1 MERIRG
7 RPADYAISNG
17 LRNLKNNLRQ
27 GSRFAGTFHV
37 RPMASPSSTN
47 ATAVLSVNDLEV
59 RYGVHTVLDHATL
72 AVNEG
77 DRIGLVGR
85 NGTGKSTF
93 LRIAAGVAEPDA
105 GRVVRRRE
113 LVTGY
118 LPQDFQLDDAR
129 TVESN
134 ILDGA
139 RAVLDLIDAYE
150 NEPSDSNRS
159 GELLDHI
166 NHLDGWDVEH
176 RVRALIDHLDC
187 PAADRLAGQ
196 LSGGEKRRVALARAL
211 LARPDLLIL
220 DEPTNHL
227 DTFSIE
233 WLEGFLKNYPG
244 TCLFVTHD
252 RYFLDRVANRIVE
265 LAGGT
270 FLSHQGNYTAFL
282 EHKTARLAN
291 AESAEAARQKFLK
304 RELEWVRRGPPAR
317 TTKSRDRIDRYHSL
331 ANQAGPEQELDVD
344 LIIPPAPK
352 LANRVIELKKVG
364 MTLPDGRTLF
374 AGLNLNLEPG
384 QRLGIVGRNGMG
396 KTTLLRVMLGMQ
408 PPTSGEAMLG
418 TRTQVNY
425 VDQGRILLNDDKTVW
440 DEVGEG
446 SEWVKLGEEQ
456 VSIRGYLSRF
466 LFTGDQVNSK
476 IGLLSGG
483 ERSRVILAKILK
495 RGGNVIVLDEPT
507 NDLDL
512 ATLRVLEEA
521 LLGFGGVVVA
531 VSHDRYFLNRVCTS
545 ILAFEGNGHLYYDV
559 GNYDDYTAKRAAHA
573 AEAARWETEA
583 KRKSSTSSPAKP
595 VATGRKLSFK
605 ETKELET
612 IEADILTAEKNV
624 ARLETMFAA
633 PDFYE
638 KHGDRWKE
646 LQAELDA
653 AKKGVARLY
662 ARWEELEAVRAASA

>member
-1 MERIRG
+1 M
-7 RPADYAISNG
+7 A
-17 LRNLKNNLRQ
+17 Q
-27 GSRFAGTFHV
+27 
-37 RPMASPSSTN
+37 ASPPS
-47 ATAVLSVNDLEV
+47 AVLSAIDISA
-59 RYGVHTVLDHATL
+59 RYGAQTILNHASL
-72 AVNEG
+72 AINEG

-93 LRIAAGVAEPDA
+93 LRIVAGVSEPDE
-105 GRVVRRRE
+105 GQVVRRRE

-129 TVESN
+129 TVRAN

-139 RAVLDLIDAYE
+139 RAVLDLIAAYE
-150 NEPSDSNRS
+150 TEPADSTRS

-176 RVRALIDHLDC
+176 RVNALVNHLDA
-187 PAADRLAGQ
+187 PDADRLAGG

-265 LAGGT
+265 LAGGD
-270 FLSHQGNYTAFL
+270 FHSHQGNYTDFL
-282 EHKTARLAN
+282 ENKATRMAT
-291 AESAEAARQKFLK
+291 AEAAEAGRQKFLK
-304 RELEWVRRGPPAR
+304 RELEWVRRGAPAR
-317 TTKSRDRIDRYHSL
+317 TTKSRDRMDRYHDL
-331 ANQAGPEQELDVD
+331 AAQAGPEQELNVD

-352 LANRVIELKKVG
+352 LANRVIELREAG
-364 MTLPDGRTLF
+364 FTLPDGRALF
-374 AGLNLNLEPG
+374 KGLNLNLEAG
-384 QRLGIVGRNGMG
+384 QKLGIVGRNGMG
-396 KTTLLRVMLGMQ
+396 KTTLLKVMLAQ
-408 PPTSGEAMLG
+408 TPPTSGEALTG

-425 VDQGRILLNDDKTVW
+425 VDQGRLLLDEEKTVW

-466 LFTGDQVNSK
+466 LFTGEQVNSK
-476 IGLLSGG
+476 IRLLSGG

-521 LLGFGGVVVA
+521 LIGFGGAVVA

-545 ILAFEGNGHLYYDV
+545 ILAFEGNAQLYYDV
-559 GNYDDYTAKRAAHA
+559 GNYDDYVAKRAAHA
-573 AEAARWETEA
+573 AEAARWQAEA
-583 KRKSSTSSPAKP
+583 ASVKSSGAAAAAGPAGGR
-595 VATGRKLSFK
+595 TRKLSFK
-605 ETKELET
+605 EAKELET
-612 IEADILTAEKNV
+612 IEARILGSEENV
-624 ARLETMFAA
+624 ARLEGVLAA
-633 PDFYE
+633 PDFYAQYGGKWE
-638 KHGDRWKE
+638 QVENELAAARKE
-646 LQAELDA
+646 T
-653 AKKGVARLY
+653 ARLY
-662 ARWEELEAVRAASA
+662 ARWEELERIGKGA

>member
-1 MERIRG
+1 M
-7 RPADYAISNG
+7 
-17 LRNLKNNLRQ
+17 
-27 GSRFAGTFHV
+27 
-37 RPMASPSSTN
+37 SS
-47 ATAVLSVNDLEV
+47 AVLSVTDLAV
-59 RYGVHTVLDHATL
+59 RYGVHTVLDRATL

-105 GRVVRRRE
+105 GNVVRRRE

-150 NEPSDSNRS
+150 HEPSDSNRS

-176 RVRALIDHLDC
+176 RTKALIDHLDA
-187 PAADRLAGQ
+187 PAADRLAGE

-304 RELEWVRRGPPAR
+304 RELEWVRRGPQAR
-317 TTKSRDRIDRYHSL
+317 RTKSVDRIERYHAL
-331 ANQAGPEQELDVD
+331 AAQAGPEQELDVD

-352 LANRVIELKKVG
+352 LANRVIELKLAG
-364 MTLPDGRTLF
+364 FDLPNGRTLF
-374 AGLNLNLEPG
+374 SDLNLNLEPG

-408 PPTSGEAMLG
+408 TPTRGEALLG

-456 VSIRGYLSRF
+456 ISIRGYLTRF

-573 AEAARWETEA
+573 AEAARWEAEA
-583 KRKSSTSSPAKP
+583 NRKSSTPAPAKL
-595 VATGRKLSFK
+595 AAAGRKLTFK

-612 IEADILTAEKNV
+612 IEADILTAEENV
-624 ARLETMFAA
+624 ARMETEFAA
-633 PDFYE
+633 PDFYQ

-646 LQAELDA
+646 LQAELAA
-653 AKKGVARLY
+653 AKMKVARLY
-662 ARWEELEAVRAASA
+662 ARWEELEAIRVAAA

>member
-1 MERIRG
+1 M
-7 RPADYAISNG
+7 
-17 LRNLKNNLRQ
+17 
-27 GSRFAGTFHV
+27 
-37 RPMASPSSTN
+37 SS
-47 ATAVLSVNDLEV
+47 AVLSVTDLTV
-59 RYGVHTVLDHATL
+59 RYGVHTVLDRATL

-105 GRVVRRRE
+105 GQVVRRRE

-129 TVESN
+129 TVEAN

-150 NEPSDSNRS
+150 TEPSDSQRS

-176 RVRALIDHLDC
+176 RVRALIDSLDC
-187 PAADRLAGQ
+187 PAADRIAGQ

-252 RYFLDRVANRIVE
+252 RYFLDRVTNRIVE
-265 LAGGT
+265 LAGGA

-282 EHKTARLAN
+282 EHKAARLAN
-291 AESAEAARQKFLK
+291 AEAAEAARQKFLK

-317 TTKSRDRIDRYHSL
+317 TTKSRDRIDRYHAL
-331 ANQAGPEQELDVD
+331 AGQAAPEQELDVD

-352 LANRVIELKKVG
+352 LANRVVELKGVG

-374 AGLNLNLEPG
+374 ADFDLNLEPG

-396 KTTLLRVMLGMQ
+396 KTTLLRVMLGTQ
-408 PPTSGEAMLG
+408 PPTQGEALLG
-418 TRTQVNY
+418 ARTQVNY
-425 VDQGRILLNDDKTVW
+425 VDQGRVLLNDDKTVW
-440 DEVGEG
+440 EEVGEG
-446 SEWVKLGEEQ
+446 SEWVKLGDEQ
-456 VSIRGYLSRF
+456 ISIRGYLGRF

-573 AEAARWETEA
+573 AEAARWEAEA
-583 KRKSSTSSPAKP
+583 TAGRKSPAAVSVK
-595 VATGRKLSFK
+595 AAGRKLSFK
-605 ETKELET
+605 ETKELEAM
-612 IEADILTAEKNV
+612 EGSILAAEENV
-624 ARLETMFAA
+624 ARLESMFAA
-633 PDFYE
+633 PDFYQQ
-638 KHGDRWKE
+638 HGDRWKE
-646 LQAELDA
+646 MQGELDA
-653 AKKGVARLY
+653 AKKEVARLY
-662 ARWEELEAVRAASA
+662 ARWEELEAVRAAAP